1 MVALVNTGS
10 KPHNITLEFTKLG
23 WPASASASVRD
34 LWENNHTA
42 NSTGDQAYRTRSA
55 PVAAGRVTE
64 RVESHG
70 TAVLWL
76 ELLPPP

>member
-34 LWENNHTA
+34 LWENNHTG
-42 NSTGDQAYRTRSA
+42 STGDQAYRTRSV

-70 TAVLWL
+70 TAVLRL
-76 ELLPPP
+76 ELLPP